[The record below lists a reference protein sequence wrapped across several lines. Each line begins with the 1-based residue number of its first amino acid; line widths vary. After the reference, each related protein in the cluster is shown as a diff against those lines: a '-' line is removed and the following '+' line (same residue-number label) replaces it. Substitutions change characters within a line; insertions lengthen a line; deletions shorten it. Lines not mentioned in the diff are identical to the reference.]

1 VTAFNI
7 DNRCQKYP
15 VQILFYSVSGE
26 VAMIDF
32 VALESVALETF
43 NVPAG
48 FPCAVAIETG
58 THRDALDD
66 LLNQW
71 AEAGEVLEISFET
84 GAEGGGLMMLESC
97 SVLLVLKTD
106 AGD

>member
-1 VTAFNI
+1 VTAFYTE
-7 DNRCQKYP
+7 NRCEKYP
-15 VQILFYSVSGE
+15 VQILFYSVIGE

-32 VALESVALETF
+32 VALEAVALDMF

-66 LLNQW
+66 LLTRW

-84 GAEGGGLMMLESC
+84 GAEGGGLMMLESG